1 MSFEIQVPRNYS
13 RVELN
18 TSYKA
23 DLSLTFDNGFLPI
36 LAKQVIG
43 EMNISDLARLF
54 DGEQIEELKK
64 AIATIELDNKASEI
78 GLIK

>member
-23 DLSLTFDNGFLPI
+23 DLSLTFDNGFLPM
-36 LAKQVIG
+36 LTKQVIN
-43 EMNISDLARLF
+43 EMNIADLVRLF
-54 DGEQIEELKK
+54 DREQIEELKK
-64 AIATIELDNKASEI
+64 AIAHIASY
-78 GLIK
+78 